1 MEQSSQR
8 LIKCYEANVTEFKE
22 NFCMAPWVHMSVWQT
37 GDAYPCCIY
46 HWDMPVDNINR
57 SGLKGAWNSKK
68 MRDLRLRMLSNEP
81 SEGCK
86 KCINYDKQG
95 IISYRHKMNTEYAHH
110 RDLINTTQEDGT
122 VDKMNLAY
130 FDIRFSNLCNMKCR
144 SCGPHFSSKWAEDVI
159 GKPEIVEINHADMW
173 EEIEEALPSIEE
185 IYFTGGESLF
195 MPQHYRLLDM
205 LIERGLK
212 PRLTY
217 NSNATRLSLKGKHI
231 KDYWKHFDNIFYC
244 VSLDQVGPKA
254 EYTRNGQTWDTVYN
268 NLCWIRDN
276 FEQGYDKGVVIQP
289 NPTISVLNIMDLRR
303 IINFLFDN
311 GLATD
316 YDINMNNLLVG
327 PEWLSCTIL
336 PKHLKQLA
344 QENLE
349 LLKEDVDRRKMYPQR
364 REFLHSAIDNVIV
377 YMNDRDDTHLIP
389 KFKEEMQKLD
399 LKRGENFTMVFPE
412 LKDLYV

>member
-1 MEQSSQR
+1 MT
-8 LIKCYEANVTEFKE
+8 KFKK

-46 HWDMPVDNINR
+46 HWDMPIDNISRN
-57 SGLKGAWNSKK
+57 GLKGAWNSEK
-68 MRDLRLRMLSNEP
+68 MRELRLRMLANEP
-81 SEGCK
+81 SEGCA

-110 RDLINTTQEDGT
+110 YNLVESTNSDGS
-122 VDKMNLAY
+122 VDKLNLAY

-144 SCGPHFSSKWAEDVI
+144 SCGPHFSSKWAEDI
-159 GKPEIVEINHADMW
+159 NGKPEIVEINHKHMW
-173 EEIEEALPSIEE
+173 DEIEETLPTVEE

-205 LIERGLK
+205 LIEKNLK

-231 KDYWKHFDNIFYC
+231 KDYWKHFDNIFFC
-244 VSLDQVGPKA
+244 VSCDQIGKKA
-254 EYTRNGQTWDTVYN
+254 EYTRNGQSWNTVYE

-276 FEQGYDKGVVIQP
+276 FKQGYDNGVVIQP
-289 NPTISVLNIMDLRR
+289 NPTISVLNVSDLRE
-303 IINFLFDN
+303 ILNFLFDN
-311 GLATD
+311 NLATD
-316 YDINMNNLLVG
+316 YDINMNNLLIG

-336 PKHLKQLA
+336 PKHLKEIAEHNL
-344 QENLE
+344 QE
-349 LLKEDVDRRKMYPQR
+349 LKNDISKRKMYPQR
-364 REFLHSAIDNVIV
+364 REFLNSGIDNVIN
-377 YMNDRDDTHLIP
+377 YMNSRDDTHLIP
-389 KFKEEMQKLD
+389 QFRKEMQNLD
-399 LKRGENFTMVFPE
+399 LIRGENFLKVFPE

>member
-1 MEQSSQR
+1 M
-8 LIKCYEANVTEFKE
+8 TEFKE

-57 SGLKGAWNSKK
+57 SGLKGAWNSEK
-68 MRDLRLRMLSNEP
+68 MRELRLRMLSNEP

-144 SCGPHFSSKWAEDVI
+144 SCGPHFSSKWAEDVV

-173 EEIEEALPSIEE
+173 EEIEETLPSIEE

-311 GLATD
+311 SLATD

-336 PKHLKQLA
+336 PKHLKKLA

-349 LLKEDVDRRKMYPQR
+349 LLKEDVDKRKMYPQR

>member
-1 MEQSSQR
+1 LEQSSQR

-57 SGLKGAWNSKK
+57 SGLKGAWNSEK
-68 MRDLRLRMLSNEP
+68 MRELRLRMLSNEP

>member
-1 MEQSSQR
+1 
-8 LIKCYEANVTEFKE
+8 
-22 NFCMAPWVHMSVWQT
+22 MAPWVHMSVWQT

-57 SGLKGAWNSKK
+57 SGLKGAWNSEK
-68 MRDLRLRMLSNEP
+68 MRELRLRMLSNEP

-144 SCGPHFSSKWAEDVI
+144 SCGPHFSSKWAEDVV

-173 EEIEEALPSIEE
+173 EEIEETLPSIEE

-311 GLATD
+311 SLATD

-336 PKHLKQLA
+336 PKHLKKLA

-349 LLKEDVDRRKMYPQR
+349 LLKEDVDKRKMYPQR

>member
-1 MEQSSQR
+1 
-8 LIKCYEANVTEFKE
+8 
-22 NFCMAPWVHMSVWQT
+22 MAPWVHMSVWQT

-57 SGLKGAWNSKK
+57 SGLKGAWNSEK
-68 MRDLRLRMLSNEP
+68 MRELRLRMLSNEP